1 MYDARHPVELTG
13 DCRAT
18 VKSPCRCLYQPVVPG
33 RCKISGRIAVIY
45 DRSRVDLAGSCDITE
60 QWKQIIVERACHDGL
75 VHFRIAR
82 RILGDPA
89 SAEDVCQQAYL
100 KALNAR
106 DSIKDADKLAGW
118 LSRVI
123 VNESLDALRKRKR
136 EHKAYEAHRAAAS
149 NQLRIDSPS
158 DQSETREY
166 MTLLLE
172 RLDEPIR
179 TVVVMRTM
187 QGMSGNEVK
196 RALGCS
202 AALVSRRLHQ
212 GLDQLREWMTEEMAG
227 KEAAR

>member
-1 MYDARHPVELTG
+1 MA
-13 DCRAT
+13 
-18 VKSPCRCLYQPVVPG
+18 
-33 RCKISGRIAVIY
+33 
-45 DRSRVDLAGSCDITE
+45 
-60 QWKQIIVERACHDGL
+60 
-75 VHFRIAR
+75 HFRIAR

-89 SAEDVCQQAYL
+89 LAEDVCQQAYL

-118 LSRVI
+118 LTRVI

-136 EHKAYEAHRAAAS
+136 ERKAYEAHSAMAAS
-149 NQLRIDSPS
+149 RLSADGPC
-158 DQSETREY
+158 DHPETREQVA
-166 MTLLLE
+166 LLLE

-187 QGMSGNEVK
+187 KGMSGIEVK

-212 GLDQLREWMTEEMAG
+212 GLDQLREWLAEEAVG
-227 KEAAR
+227 KEAGR